1 MKYAFL
7 SDQQI
12 TEIYDVSSKEALKDQ
27 FTPTALANLVI
38 VPDSAK
44 EGQLYDGTNLTDR
57 VSDQRTDADK
67 ASEEKWYACKTHAE
81 RWQFALDDELTEKFK
96 DDAAG
101 LEEAKKQFDLSF
113 ANYTNPP
120 TSKPPST

>member
-7 SDQQI
+7 ADQQI
-12 TEIYDVSSKEALKDQ
+12 TEIYNVSSKEALKDQ

-44 EGQLYDGTNLTDR
+44 EGQLYDGTKLTDR
-57 VSDQRTDADK
+57 VFDHRTDADK
-67 ASEEKWYACKTHAE
+67 AREEKWLACKTNEE
-81 RWQFALDDELTEKFK
+81 RWQFCLDDELTEKYK

-101 LEEAKKQFDLSF
+101 LEEAKKRFDID
-113 ANYTNPP
+113 YKDYKNPP
-120 TSKPPST
+120 TSKPASS